1 MDEIEQP
8 TNLNL
13 NTLNLW
19 DLEVTSIRLFR
30 PVDTG
35 RPSYDLDLTIDIRPG
50 TLAPNSPRQNARFR
64 FYECIE
70 FGAAI
75 DVRMWTMLGPELAT
89 GRAVA
94 PAVHSEFTRY
104 TLELRPPSG
113 SLEVVAKS
121 FSYEGPELDNVPE
134 SARSITPG

>member
-1 MDEIEQP
+1 MGEKEQAR
-8 TNLNL
+8 NLNL

-35 RPSYDLDLTIDIRPG
+35 PPSYDLDLTIDIRPG
-50 TLAPNSPRQNARFR
+50 TLAPDSPSQNARFR

-75 DVRMWTMLGPELAT
+75 DIRMWTMLGPELGT
-89 GRAVA
+89 GRAVTSA
-94 PAVHSEFTRY
+94 AHSEFTRY

-113 SLEVVAKS
+113 SLEIVARS

-134 SARSITPG
+134 SERNITPG